1 MAGDPAPQEG
11 PSELT
16 AKGDIPD
23 NIVCALT
30 IKGSA
35 PLDGLASAVVSN
47 PEHVQPILN
56 RLVRDGL
63 LERAGTTFRLSSKG
77 KLKGRQLLAAEGRRW
92 GTQNAMAALDAFH
105 GLDARMKE
113 TITSWQL
120 REIAG
125 EQVLNDHT
133 DARYDA
139 RVLGRL
145 TELHQDTKAWVSSL
159 SAAPKGI
166 RLYLDRL
173 TRALQ
178 SARSDPRFVASPT
191 VDSYHGVWFEFHEV
205 LILLAGRKRADEA
218 AAGRA

>member
-1 MAGDPAPQEG
+1 MTVNA
-11 PSELT
+11 EL
-16 AKGDIPD
+16 PD
-23 NIVCALT
+23 NLVWALT

-35 PLDGLASAVVSN
+35 LLDGLASAVGSK
-47 PEHVQPILN
+47 PEHVQSILN
-56 RLVRDGL
+56 RLMKEGL
-63 LERAGTTFRLSSKG
+63 VERSGSNFRLSVKG
-77 KLKGRQLLAAEGRRW
+77 KPKGRRLLAAEGRRW
-92 GTQNAMAALDAFH
+92 GTENAAAALDAFH
-105 GLDARMKE
+105 GLDLRMKE
-113 TITSWQL
+113 TITAWQL

-125 EQVLNDHT
+125 EQVINDHT
-133 DARYDA
+133 DERYDA

-145 TELHQDTKAWVSSL
+145 MELHQDARAWVSSL
-159 SAAPKGI
+159 RAAPKGI

-191 VDSYHGVWFEFHEV
+191 VDSCHSVWFEFHEA

>member
-1 MAGDPAPQEG
+1 M
-11 PSELT
+11 T
-16 AKGDIPD
+16 ADAVVPD
-23 NIVCALT
+23 NILCALT

-35 PLDGLASAVVSN
+35 PLDSLASAVLSN
-47 PEHVQPILN
+47 RERVQPI
-56 RLVRDGL
+56 VDGL
-63 LERAGTTFRLSSKG
+63 VKKGLVERAGNMFRLTREG
-77 KLKGRQLLAAEGRRW
+77 KLKGRQLLAADGGRW
-92 GTQNAMAALDAFH
+92 GSETATAALDAFH
-105 GLDARMKE
+105 GLDTRMKE

-125 EQVLNDHT
+125 EQVLNDHS
-133 DARYDA
+133 DERYDA

-159 SAAPKGI
+159 RAAPTSI

-178 SARSDPRFVASPT
+178 SARLDPRFVASPT
-191 VDSYHGVWFEFHEV
+191 VDSYHTVWFEFHEA

>member
-1 MAGDPAPQEG
+1 MTANA
-11 PSELT
+11 EL
-16 AKGDIPD
+16 PD
-23 NIVCALT
+23 HIVWALT

-35 PLDGLASAVVSN
+35 PLAGLAAAVGSN
-47 PEHVQPILN
+47 PEHVQTILN
-56 RLVRDGL
+56 RLVKEGL
-63 LERAGTTFRLSSKG
+63 AERAGNTFRLSSKG
-77 KLKGRQLLAAEGRRW
+77 KPKGRQLLAAEGRRW
-92 GTQNAMAALDAFH
+92 GTEKAAAALHAFH
-105 GLDARMKE
+105 DFDTRMKE

-125 EQVLNDHT
+125 GQVLNDHT
-133 DARYDA
+133 DDRYDA

-145 TELHQDTKAWVSSL
+145 TELHQDTKAWLSSL
-159 SAAPKGI
+159 RAAPKGM

-191 VDSYHGVWFEFHEV
+191 VDSYHTVWFEFHEA